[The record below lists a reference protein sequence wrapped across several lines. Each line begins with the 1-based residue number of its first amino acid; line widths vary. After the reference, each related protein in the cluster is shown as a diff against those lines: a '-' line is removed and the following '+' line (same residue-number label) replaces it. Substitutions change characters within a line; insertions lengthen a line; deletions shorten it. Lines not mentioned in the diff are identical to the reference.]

1 MESHSCPCWTKQNSR
16 LGAAQSQ
23 ELSFQSRWFY
33 IKFFHSC
40 RGNGTWPPHTS
51 VTPGPHSSTAA
62 QCFPALHCST
72 THIRGFRCATP
83 TCYPASQQL
92 QPRSERLQSYSASFS
107 THTGWFQ
114 HCQRKTS
121 NYVWDF
127 NIQELLQKQCILQN
141 IQIYI
146 SLSLIHQPQLY
157 LLTQC
162 TTSNC
167 SCCCS
172 VLRQARL
179 NQSIVSMKVNLK
191 KKKSLNRPTYVCK
204 SFGKVAE
211 MQYSLPPS
219 PSPPRKL
226 MLPSQHKAEETESTN
241 TSLVWQFCTLLRVSI
256 NLHGFSEGKRELP
269 TQLWD
274 LSWGN
279 PAVHLSSHSTSWLRN
294 AKYSEILNFGASEHL
309 TLQ

>member
-1 MESHSCPCWTKQNSR
+1 MQYSKQKNNFGESFLSMLDKTECQTRCCTVPRTVISIKVILYQVLPQLQRKWHM
-16 LGAAQSQ
+16 AA
-23 ELSFQSRWFY
+23 
-33 IKFFHSC
+33 
-40 RGNGTWPPHTS
+40 PHLCH
-51 VTPGPHSSTAA
+51 PRAHSSTAA

-146 SLSLIHQPQLY
+146 SLSLLHQPQLY

-179 NQSIVSMKVNLK
+179 NQSIMSMKVNLK
-191 KKKSLNRPTYVCK
+191 KKK
-204 SFGKVAE
+204 
-211 MQYSLPPS
+211 
-219 PSPPRKL
+219 
-226 MLPSQHKAEETESTN
+226 
-241 TSLVWQFCTLLRVSI
+241 
-256 NLHGFSEGKRELP
+256 EL
-269 TQLWD
+269 
-274 LSWGN
+274 
-279 PAVHLSSHSTSWLRN
+279 
-294 AKYSEILNFGASEHL
+294 E
-309 TLQ
+309 